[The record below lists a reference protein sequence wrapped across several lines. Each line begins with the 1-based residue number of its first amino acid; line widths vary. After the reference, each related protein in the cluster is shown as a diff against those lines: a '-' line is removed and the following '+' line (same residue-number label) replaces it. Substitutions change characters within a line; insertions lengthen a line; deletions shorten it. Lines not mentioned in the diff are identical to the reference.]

1 MATGKPL
8 GNGTMGLSLIKRLS
22 SGVAPYLYLA
32 VLLVVLAY
40 FLSVTTQDSSRLND
54 LFLVIFGLAIVIT
67 VLLLALLGR
76 SIYKLYRD
84 YKNQVE
90 GSRLTVRLV
99 SLFALLI
106 IVSTTI
112 VYSFS
117 IHFLHRGINSWFD
130 VEIEQALDD
139 ALELSRSSLGIRM
152 RTMLRQTRMMSGVLS
167 ELPEKDLHHNVREL
181 TKLSGAM
188 EVSIWSLDGQLVIS
202 STENDSIVLPQRPS
216 ETIFNQL
223 QQKEDYIS
231 LDPSDNDGFLL
242 RAAVLLPK
250 KRPAQQDRFLQVI
263 FPVNK
268 RLSALGKTVH
278 DAYADYKEISYLRKP
293 LITIFT
299 LTLSLIVLLT
309 TLASIW
315 FAIWISRRIVE
326 PLQALSAGTQ
336 AVAAGNYNMQLTAQG
351 HDEVGFLVRSF
362 NQMTQRLTHA
372 RNANQNSHRKLEQ
385 QTNHL
390 ATVLGSLSSGVIT
403 IDSRH
408 FLRTANIASSKILGV
423 NLQQRIEGIV
433 SNLSAHHSK
442 LSPLTLVIEQH
453 FTLKES
459 WQQQIEIQQQKGMQ
473 TLMCN
478 GTPLPDNTGYVI
490 VFDDVTALL
499 QAQRNAAWGEV
510 AKRLTHEIKNP
521 LTPIQLSAERLQH
534 KYLPLLPADQSETL
548 TKLTSTIVQQVEA
561 MKGMVN
567 DFSDYARNPGLAL
580 SQQDIGELIRDV
592 LTLYQSNPLHQFTLL
607 NNPQNITLN
616 LDANRFRQ
624 VLHNL
629 LKNAIEASEDANL
642 QVDIV
647 LSYRTIMQDER
658 SLLEIIIHDHGPG
671 IPDEKINSIFEPY
684 ATNKQKG
691 TGLGLA
697 IVKKII
703 EEHHGHVWAE
713 NDDAGG
719 ARIVMHLPINRDKV
733 SPKHER

>member
-1 MATGKPL
+1 
-8 GNGTMGLSLIKRLS
+8 MGLSLIKRLS

>member
-1 MATGKPL
+1 MGKR
-8 GNGTMGLSLIKRLS
+8 TMGLSLAKRLS
-22 SGVAPYLYLA
+22 SGAAPYLYLA
-32 VLLVVLAY
+32 VLLVALAY
-40 FLSVTTQDSSRLND
+40 FLSIATQDSSRLND

-67 VLLLALLGR
+67 LLLLALLGR
-76 SIYKLYRD
+76 SVYKLYRD

-106 IVSTTI
+106 IISTTI

-167 ELPEKDLHHNVREL
+167 DLPEKDLNHNVHEL

-202 STENDSIVLPQRPS
+202 SIENDSIILPNRPS
-216 ETIFNQL
+216 ETIFNQVK
-223 QQKEDYIS
+223 QKEDYIS
-231 LDPSDNDGFLL
+231 LDPSDNNGFQL

-250 KRPAQQDRFLQVI
+250 KLPNQQERFLQVI

-278 DAYADYKEISYLRKP
+278 EAYADYKELNYLRKP

-326 PLQALSAGTQ
+326 PLQALAAGTQ
-336 AVAAGNYNMQLTAQG
+336 AVAAGNFNMQLTAQG

-372 RNANQNSHRKLEQ
+372 RNSNQNSHRKLEQ

-408 FLRTANIASSKILGV
+408 YLRTANIASSRILGV
-423 NLQQRIEGIV
+423 DLQQRIEGMV

-442 LSPLTLVIEQH
+442 LSPLILVIEQH
-453 FTLKES
+453 FTLQES
-459 WQQQIEIQQQKGMQ
+459 WQQQIEVQQQKGMQ

-510 AKRLTHEIKNP
+510 AKRLAHEIKNP

-567 DFSDYARNPGLAL
+567 DFSDYARNPGLTL
-580 SQQDIGELIRDV
+580 IRQDIGELIRDV
-592 LTLYQSNPLHQFTLL
+592 LTLYQSNPQHQFTLL
-607 NNPQNITLN
+607 NSPKNIALN
-616 LDANRFRQ
+616 LDTNRFRQ

-629 LKNAIEASEDANL
+629 LKNAIEASEDAKL

-647 LSYRTIMQDER
+647 LSYRTLMQDEL

-719 ARIVMHLPINRDKV
+719 ARIVMHLPLELEIKGT
-733 SPKHER
+733 P